1 MATIVTNAI
10 TALNPEIWKRDV
22 QDYLNAMLILEK
34 VANKKCEEYLSAGD
48 QVNFPYVSDVRLQ
61 TYTPGTELTIDA
73 IAATQD
79 SLTVDQSKAATFYI
93 DPQQERQALANYA
106 AQLKFQAAYQLSNNI
121 DQQGIDAGVAAAS
134 TTIAGGTLAANTV
147 LPAFDDAYSQ
157 LFRNN
162 AVDGEL
168 FAIID
173 SNTQTLLTQA
183 GVGNGFTMADRML
196 RNQWTGKASEF
207 NVFVSNNLKSSV
219 VLTMATIPTAGDT
232 ITVYGVT
239 WTWVADNTAA
249 NPGEI
254 AVGANAA
261 EAQDNL
267 EWALNGTGTPG
278 TGTYIDVSMASRRTY
293 QNRQVTCGNF
303 VANAATITAY
313 GRIGGSLPINVAANA
328 GFGTETSN
336 MVFGR
341 MGAISLGIQMYPE
354 LYIREEPR
362 MIGKNYI
369 TTTLFGTKVFTRDA
383 ERLVKMSFNV
393 QQ

>member
-61 TYTPGTELTIDA
+61 DYTPGTELTIDA

-106 AQLKFQAAYQLSNNI
+106 AQLKFQAAYQLANNI
-121 DQQGIDAGVAAAS
+121 DQQGLDAGVSAA
-134 TTIAGGTLAANTV
+134 TTTLAGGTLSANTV
-147 LPAFDDAYSQ
+147 LPLFDSAYSQ

-168 FAIID
+168 FAVVD
-173 SNTQTLLTQA
+173 SNTNTLLTQA
-183 GVGNGFTMADRML
+183 GVANGFNTADAML
-196 RNQWTGKASEF
+196 RNQWTGKASNF

-219 VLTMATIPTAGDT
+219 TLSMATQPTAANT
-232 ITVYGVT
+232 VTVYGVT

-254 AVGANAA
+254 AIGADAA
-261 EAQDNL
+261 EAQNNL
-267 EWALNGTGTPG
+267 EFAINGTGTPG
-278 TGTYIDVSMASRRTY
+278 TGTYIDISTANRRMY
-293 QNRQVTCGNF
+293 QNRQVAIANF
-303 VANAATITAY
+303 AADDAAITAY
-313 GRIGGSLPINVAANA
+313 GRIGATETFTAAGNV
-328 GFGTETSN
+328 FGTETSN
-336 MVFGR
+336 MIFGR

-354 LYIREEPR
+354 LYVRDEPR

-383 ERLVKMSFNV
+383 QRLVKASFNV

>member
-106 AQLKFQAAYQLSNNI
+106 AQLKFQAAYQLANNI
-121 DQQGIDAGVAAAS
+121 DQQGIAAGVSAA
-134 TTIAGGTLAANTV
+134 TTTLTGGTISANSV
-147 LPAFDDAYSQ
+147 LGLFDSAYSQ

-168 FAIID
+168 FAIVD
-173 SNTQTLLTQA
+173 SNTNTQLTQA
-183 GVGNGFTMADRML
+183 GVANGFQVADQML
-196 RNQWTGKASEF
+196 RNQWTGKAANF
-207 NVFVSNNLKSSV
+207 NVFVSNNLASSV
-219 VLTMATIPTAGDT
+219 TLSMATIPTATDT
-232 ITVYGVT
+232 ITIYGVT

-254 AVGANAA
+254 AIGASAA

-267 EWALNGTGTPG
+267 EWAINGTGTPG
-278 TGTYIDVSMASRRTY
+278 TGTYIDISVANRRNY
-293 QNRQVTCGNF
+293 QNRQVAIANF
-303 VANAATITAY
+303 VGDAAAITAY
-313 GRIGGSLPINVAANA
+313 GRIGATETFTAAGNV
-328 GFGTETSN
+328 FGTETSN
-336 MVFGR
+336 ALFGR

-354 LYIREEPR
+354 LYVRDEPR

-383 ERLVKMSFNV
+383 QRLVKASFNV